1 MSLLSPSPSSANKA
15 PPSPNSER
23 RLLYPDLDKGVES
36 GGESGGFLVIPSTAP
51 SSSESLDDLLPMAS
65 LHLEKLQEKLL
76 RNG

>member
-1 MSLLSPSPSSANKA
+1 MSLLSPSPSSAKA

-23 RLLYPDLDKGVES
+23 RMLYPDLDKG
-36 GGESGGFLVIPSTAP
+36 GESGGFLITPSTVP